1 MSKAIPISSKRH
13 DWKSLYMAALFD
25 VNETR
30 LPERIAKAEVA
41 IMQREAELR
50 QISGDHIEE
59 QQYLDDA
66 MYALGALR
74 KTSELNRSMRAAGG
88 EWEPTGT

>member
-1 MSKAIPISSKRH
+1 MSKAISISSKRH
-13 DWKSLYMAALFD
+13 DWKSLYLAALLD

-30 LPERIAKAEVA
+30 IQERIANAEAA

-50 QISGDHIEE
+50 QLTGDHIEE
-59 QQYLDDA
+59 QQNLDDA

-74 KTSELNRSMRAAGG
+74 KTSELNRSMSTRMG

>member
-1 MSKAIPISSKRH
+1 MSKAISISSKRH

-25 VNETR
+25 VNESR
-30 LPERIAKAEVA
+30 LPERIAKAEAA

-50 QISGDHIEE
+50 QTAGDHIEE

-74 KTSELNRSMRAAGG
+74 KTSELKESMRARGG
-88 EWEPTGT
+88 AWKPTGT

>member
-13 DWKSLYMAALFD
+13 DWKSLYVSALLD
-25 VNETR
+25 VNQTR
-30 LPERIAKAEVA
+30 LPERIAKAEAA

-50 QISGDHIEE
+50 HIAGDHIEE
-59 QQYLDDA
+59 QQNLDDA

-74 KTSELNRSMRAAGG
+74 KTAELNRSMRVSGG